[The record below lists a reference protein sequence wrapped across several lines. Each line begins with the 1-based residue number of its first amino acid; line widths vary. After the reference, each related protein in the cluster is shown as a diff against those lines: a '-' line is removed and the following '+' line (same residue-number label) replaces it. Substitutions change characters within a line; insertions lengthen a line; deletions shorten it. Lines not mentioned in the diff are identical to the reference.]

1 MNALLNIF
9 VKLVMH
15 IFVFFECFAE
25 IEILLSQFLL
35 KLMLNSVKDKLYCFT

>member
-15 IFVFFECFAE
+15 IFVFFERSKEHGFAE
-25 IEILLSQFLL
+25 IPISF
-35 KLMLNSVKDKLYCFT
+35 KVSVN